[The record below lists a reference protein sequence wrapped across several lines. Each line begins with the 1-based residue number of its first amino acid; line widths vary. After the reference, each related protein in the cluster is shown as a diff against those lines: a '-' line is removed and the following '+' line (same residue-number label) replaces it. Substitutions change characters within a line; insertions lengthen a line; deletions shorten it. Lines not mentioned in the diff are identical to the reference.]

1 LINSFNS
8 INKPVELEKRGAG
21 SIVSTIGGSI
31 AKGAASGFAAGSAI
45 PGIGN
50 AIGTIGGAIL
60 GLAGGIGSSINGNN
74 YEKIKKAQE
83 LAYNNSLNNF
93 NTQVLNTT
101 KQNNLN
107 SLVNM
112 TALGG
117 QLNYNIDNKYLAN
130 DYMSKL
136 NNRVYKP

>member
-8 INKPVELEKRGAG
+8 INKPVELKKRGAG

-60 GLAGGIGSSINGNN
+60 GLAGGVGSSINGNK

-93 NTQVLNTT
+93 NITT
-101 KQNNLN
+101 NK
-107 SLVNM
+107 
-112 TALGG
+112 TALIIAKIIKI
-117 QLNYNIDNKYLAN
+117 NVIKRA
-130 DYMSKL
+130 KA
-136 NNRVYKP
+136 